1 MKIER
6 IEIKNFKRFTH
17 LVIEELNKN
26 LKLILVVGS
35 NGCGKSSLFE
45 AFNYWHLKS
54 TFNLNSEK
62 DYYNKFKD
70 NVDCNIKFYGENKP
84 INESIFYFRTAY
96 RNQAEFKLT
105 TFNEIKNI
113 NTKIN
118 KKMINNESEVSN
130 NYNILIGNTINE
142 LFFEKNNDK
151 KVSELRNDLIGKIQ
165 QSMHN
170 VFEDLMLN
178 NLGNPFKEG
187 TFYFKK
193 GIIDKFNYKNLSAGE
208 KSAFDLILDLVL
220 KIDYYNDGIFF
231 IDEPEIHMHTSLQS
245 KLIKELYNI
254 IPDNSQ
260 LWITTHSIGIMR
272 MAERILKENP
282 NSVAMLDFDSHD
294 FDNYVI
300 IKPTKLSKTVWEK
313 FLSLALDDL
322 SELIIPEYIVLSEGS
337 FSGNKRYNYDATIYN
352 KIFNDKYPNILFI
365 SGGSS
370 EDIIKEDYIP
380 EKIIKNFSKS
390 INVKK
395 LLDRDD
401 MTDEEVKV
409 NEEKNIIVL
418 SKRHIE
424 SYLLDDEIIKK
435 FIDNNKPEKYT
446 EIQSLIKNVI
456 INSIDKGNPKDDIK
470 RVRGEIYN
478 ILRKELSLTQCGN
491 TADAFIINNLV
502 PLITPDTE
510 IYKVLE
516 VDIIK
521 KIIP

>member
-17 LVIEELNKN
+17 LVIEELSEN

-45 AFNYWHLKS
+45 AINYWSFRSRLNISNEEDYYLKS
-54 TFNLNSEK
+54 K
-62 DYYNKFKD
+62 DSLYCD
-70 NVDCNIKFYGENKP
+70 IKFYKNNIAIEN
-84 INESIFYFRTAY
+84 NNFYFRTPY

-105 TFNEIKNI
+105 AFNEIRNMDRKY
-113 NTKIN
+113 
-118 KKMINNESEVSN
+118 KKMISNESEVSN

-142 LFFEKNNDK
+142 LFFERNNDK
-151 KVSELRNDLIGKIQ
+151 KVSDLRNDLIGKIQ
-165 QSMHN
+165 QSMNN

-193 GIIDKFNYKNLSAGE
+193 GVIDKFNYKNLSAGE

-272 MAERILKENP
+272 MAERILKENH
-282 NSVAMLDFDSHD
+282 NSVAILDFDGYD
-294 FDNYVI
+294 FDNYVT

-322 SELIIPEYIVLSEGS
+322 SELIIPEYIVLSEGN
-337 FSGNKRYNYDATIYN
+337 FSGNKRYNFDATIYN
-352 KIFNDKYPNILFI
+352 KIFNDKYPSILFI

-370 EDIIKEDYIP
+370 EDIIKKDYIP
-380 EKIIKNFSKS
+380 EKIIKNFSKG
-390 INVKK
+390 INVKR
-395 LLDRDD
+395 LIDRDD
-401 MTDEEVKV
+401 MTDEEIKI
-409 NEEKNIIVL
+409 NEGKNIIVL

-435 FIDNNKPEKYT
+435 FIYNNNPEKYI
-446 EIQSLIKNVI
+446 EIQSLIKNTI
-456 INSIDKGNPKDDIK
+456 TNSIDKGKPKDDIK
-470 RVRGEIYN
+470 SVRGEIYN
-478 ILRKELSLTQCGN
+478 ILKKELSLTQCGN
-491 TADAFIINNLV
+491 TADSFIVNNLV

-510 IYKVLE
+510 IYKILE
-516 VDIIK
+516 EDVIK
-521 KIIP
+521 KIIS